1 LENPKTHFP
10 IEQRQH
16 ETIMESMIMKTSTPL
31 FEGSSTNVLSTMLL
45 LNLKIVHGV
54 SNIFMEEL
62 FSLLRIELLPKGTRC
77 QPQLMRPL
85 S

>member
-1 LENPKTHFP
+1 LENPKAHFP
-10 IEQRQH
+10 IEQGQH

-77 QPQLMRPL
+77 QPQLMRHL